1 MPPEPRY
8 RHWKNTQNLG
18 ATCFVTTTCLDFA
31 YLFKREELRTIVMES
46 LIADAIYYKATLH
59 AFVVMTHH
67 LHILVTPNED
77 STISELMKSIKRN
90 ITKKINPLL
99 NEFERSQLAAQAGL
113 NRSTIWQESFRG
125 LEIRT
130 EEVFLQKIQY
140 IHTNPVR
147 GELAEWP
154 TFYKWSS
161 AYWHE
166 QGMQLEGWQLNCPAI
181 LAALS
186 SD

>member
-8 RHWKNTQNLG
+8 RHWQNTQNPG
-18 ATCFVTTTCLDFA
+18 STCFVTATCLDFA
-31 YLFKREELRTIVMES
+31 HLFRREELRTIAMES
-46 LIADAIYYKATLH
+46 LIADAVYYKATLH

-67 LHILVTPNED
+67 LHILVTPNEE

-99 NEFERSQLAAQAGL
+99 NDFERSQLTAQSGL
-113 NRSTIWQESFRG
+113 NRSTLWKDSFRG

-147 GELAEWP
+147 GELTEWP
-154 TFYKWSS
+154 TFYQWSS
-161 AYWHE
+161 AYWYE
-166 QGMQLEGWQLNCPAI
+166 QEMQLEGWQLDCPRI
-181 LAALS
+181 LATLRTS
-186 SD
+186 